1 MNLLKLFKFK
11 SYDKARLERVGY
23 MMNILESGADNSF
36 SKSYNTKGELV
47 RTKHNVLKKK
57 TTFKY
62 LLNPLEVKYGKNL

>member
-23 MMNILESGADNSF
+23 MMNILDSGANSSITKF
-36 SKSYNTKGELV
+36 YNVKGELV
-47 RTKHNVLKKK
+47 RTSHNVLKKK

>member
-23 MMNILESGADNSF
+23 IRNILDSGADNSF
-36 SKSYNTKGELV
+36 SKSYNIKGELV
-47 RTKHNVLKKK
+47 RTSHNVLKKK

>member
-23 MMNILESGADNSF
+23 MMNILDSGADNSF
-36 SKSYNTKGELV
+36 SKSYNTKGELI
-47 RTKHNVLKKK
+47 RTRHNVLKKK

>member
-23 MMNILESGADNSF
+23 MMNILDSGANS
-36 SKSYNTKGELV
+36 SITKAYNVKGDLV
-47 RTKHNVLKKK
+47 RTRHNVLKKK

-62 LLNPLEVKYGKNL
+62 LMNPLEVKYGKNL

>member
-23 MMNILESGADNSF
+23 MMNILDSGANSGIT
-36 SKSYNTKGELV
+36 KSYNVKGELV
-47 RTKHNVLKKK
+47 RTSHNVLKKK

>member
-1 MNLLKLFKFK
+1 MNLLKLLKFK

-23 MMNILESGADNSF
+23 MMNILDSGADNSF

-47 RTKHNVLKKK
+47 RTRHNVLKKK

>member
-23 MMNILESGADNSF
+23 MMNILDSGADNSF

-47 RTKHNVLKKK
+47 RTRHNVLKKK

>member
-23 MMNILESGADNSF
+23 MMNILDSGANS
-36 SKSYNTKGELV
+36 SITKAYNTKGELV
-47 RTKHNVLKKK
+47 RTSHNVLKKK

>member
-23 MMNILESGADNSF
+23 MMNILDSGADNSF

>member
-23 MMNILESGADNSF
+23 MMNILDSGKNS
-36 SKSYNTKGELV
+36 SITKSYNVKGDLV
-47 RTKHNVLKKK
+47 RTRHNVLKKK

-62 LLNPLEVKYGKNL
+62 LMNPLEVKYGKNL

>member
-1 MNLLKLFKFK
+1 MNLLNLLKFK

-23 MMNILESGADNSF
+23 MMNILDSGANNSIT
-36 SKSYNTKGELV
+36 KAYNVKGDLV
-47 RTKHNVLKKK
+47 RTSHNVLKKK